1 MTTTSRM
8 DHILLAHLRF
18 SEAQIWPGGDG
29 LTIDV
34 VLASYPQV
42 AAAGQVPDKEELLRL
57 HPDLTVELEAF
68 FSESQF
74 SRSMP
79 PRDSSPYDLATA
91 IRAD

>member
-1 MTTTSRM
+1 MTTTSRL

-18 SEAQIWPGGDG
+18 AEAQIWPGGDG

-42 AAAGQVPDKEELLRL
+42 AAAGRVPDKEELLRL
-57 HPDLTVELEAF
+57 HPDLTAELETF

-74 SRSMP
+74 SSSIP
-79 PRDSSPYDLATA
+79 QRDSSPYELAA
-91 IRAD
+91 SIRAD